1 MVKIKELPEEAIM
14 TPGHTACSGCGV
26 ATAIRNM
33 MKVIGENSVIYNPA
47 CCLMI
52 FTAMYPRFGWTV
64 PYHHVAFE
72 NSAACV
78 TGIKRAY
85 KKLGKDDVT
94 VVAIAGDGGTAD
106 IGIQALSGAAERNED
121 ILYVMYDN
129 EAYMNTGIQRS
140 GCTPYGAWTTTTPV
154 GKIKA
159 GKYEHKKDMPM
170 IMLAHNVPYVATAS
184 VGYMQDFLNK
194 VEKAKN
200 MKGFRYLQVFTP
212 CPTGWRHDTSKT
224 IELAKRAVDCGMFTL
239 FEAEN
244 GKIRITK
251 KPKMTPVKDYL
262 IAQGRFRH
270 LTDERIEELQ
280 RWVNEKWR
288 REEALANFY
297 KKLSEDSA
305 EK

>member
-1 MVKIKELPEEAIM
+1 MVRIKDLTDETLL

-33 MKVIGENSVIYNPA
+33 MKVLGKNTVVYNPA

-52 FTAMYPRFGWTV
+52 FTAMYPNFAWKI

-72 NSAACV
+72 NSASCAC
-78 TGIKRAY
+78 GIKRAY
-85 KKLGKDDVT
+85 KKLGKDDVQ

-121 ILYVMYDN
+121 ILYVMVDN

-154 GKIKA
+154 GKVIA
-159 GKYEHKKDMPM
+159 GKKEHKKDVPM
-170 IMLAHNVPYVATAS
+170 IMLAHDVPYIATAS
-184 VGYMQDFLNK
+184 VGYMKDFLDK

-200 MKGFRYLQVFTP
+200 IKGFRYLQVFTP
-212 CPTGWRHDTSKT
+212 CPTGWRSDTAKT
-224 IELAKRAVDCGMFTL
+224 IELAKMAVDCGMYTL
-239 FEAEN
+239 FEAEH
-244 GKIRITK
+244 GRLRITR
-251 KPKMTPVKDYL
+251 KPKMTPIRNYL
-262 IAQGRFRH
+262 LAQGRFRH
-270 LTDERIEELQ
+270 LKDEDIEELQ

-288 REEALANFY
+288 RDEALAKTY
-297 KKLSEDSA
+297 EELYGKE
-305 EK
+305 

>member
-1 MVKIKELPEEAIM
+1 MVRIKDLTDETLL

-33 MKVIGENSVIYNPA
+33 MKVLGKNTVVYNPA

-52 FTAMYPRFGWTV
+52 FTAMYPHFAWKI

-72 NSAACV
+72 NSAICV
-78 TGIKRAY
+78 CGIKRAY
-85 KKLGKDDVT
+85 KKLGKDDVQ

-121 ILYVMYDN
+121 ILYVMVDN

-154 GKIKA
+154 GKVIA
-159 GKYEHKKDMPM
+159 GKKEHKKDVPM
-170 IMLAHNVPYVATAS
+170 IMLAHDVPYIATAS
-184 VGYMQDFLNK
+184 VGYMKDFLDK

-200 MKGFRYLQVFTP
+200 IKGFRYLQVFTP
-212 CPTGWRHDTSKT
+212 CPTGWRSDTAKT
-224 IELAKRAVDCGMFTL
+224 IELAKMAVDCGMYTL
-239 FEAEN
+239 FEAEH
-244 GKIRITK
+244 GRLRITR
-251 KPKMTPVKDYL
+251 KPKMTPIRNYL
-262 IAQGRFRH
+262 LAQGRFRH
-270 LTDERIEELQ
+270 LKDEDIEELQ

-288 REEALANFY
+288 RDEALAKTY
-297 KKLSEDSA
+297 EELYGKE
-305 EK
+305 

>member
-1 MVKIKELPEEAIM
+1 MVKIKELTDEAIM
-14 TPGHTACSGCGV
+14 TVGHTACAGCGV

-33 MKVIGENSVIYNPA
+33 MKVIGKNSVIYNPA

-52 FTAMYPRFGWTV
+52 FTAMYPNFGWKV

-121 ILYVMYDN
+121 ILYVMVDN

-154 GKIKA
+154 GKIRA

-170 IMLAHNVPYVATAS
+170 IVLSHNVPYVATAS

-200 MKGFRYLQVFTP
+200 TKGFRYLQVFTP
-212 CPTGWRHDTSKT
+212 CPTGWRHDTAKT
-224 IELAKRAVDCGMFTL
+224 IELAKMAVDCGMFTL
-239 FEAEN
+239 FEAEY
-244 GKIRITK
+244 GKMRITR
-251 KPKMTPVKDYL
+251 KPKMTPVKNYL
-262 IAQGRFRH
+262 MAQGRFRH
-270 LTDERIEELQ
+270 LSDERIEELQ
-280 RWVNEKWR
+280 RWANEKWR
-288 REEALANFY
+288 RDEALAKFYAELY
-297 KKLSEDSA
+297 KKDE
-305 EK
+305 E

>member
-1 MVKIKELPEEAIM
+1 MVRIKDLTDETLL

-33 MKVIGENSVIYNPA
+33 MKVLGKNTVVYNPA

-52 FTAMYPRFGWTV
+52 FTAMYPNFAWKI

-72 NSAACV
+72 NSAICAC
-78 TGIKRAY
+78 GIKRAY
-85 KKLGKDDVT
+85 KKLGKDDVQ

-121 ILYVMYDN
+121 ILYVMVDN

-154 GKIKA
+154 GKVIA
-159 GKYEHKKDMPM
+159 GKKEHKKDVPM
-170 IMLAHNVPYVATAS
+170 IMLAHDVPYIATAS
-184 VGYMQDFLNK
+184 VGYMKDFLDK

-200 MKGFRYLQVFTP
+200 IKGFRYLQVFTP
-212 CPTGWRHDTSKT
+212 CPTGWRSDTAKT
-224 IELAKRAVDCGMFTL
+224 IELAKMAVDCGMYTL
-239 FEAEN
+239 FEAEH
-244 GKIRITK
+244 GRLRITR
-251 KPKMTPVKDYL
+251 KPKMTPIRNYL
-262 IAQGRFRH
+262 LAQGRFRH
-270 LTDERIEELQ
+270 LKDEDIEELQ

-288 REEALANFY
+288 RDEALAKTY
-297 KKLSEDSA
+297 EELYGKE
-305 EK
+305 